1 MKNTL
6 FLILALGAFTVIFAQ
21 AKADTV
27 FYTDQTG
34 HIYMSI
40 QQGQTPGEAHPVA
53 INTAQQSPVVVAPL
67 YADSVQIYQ
76 NLIDQQS
83 TKGQSLRHAGTA
95 LFWSGIG
102 FVAIG
107 SLLFLENVDGCNDD
121 DDYYDDND
129 DKGSCSAQWAGL
141 IGAEL
146 GTAGMVTGI
155 ILKGIGNKKLS
166 NAEQYRYRLNVYQWR
181 KQQQAHQFSLRLS
194 PTVNP
199 VQGSAGAK
207 LSLLF

>member
-40 QQGQTPGEAHPVA
+40 QQGQAPGEARPVA
-53 INTAQQSPVVVAPL
+53 INTAQQSPVVVASV

-83 TKGQSLRHAGTA
+83 IKGQSLRHAGTA

-107 SLLFLENVDGCNDD
+107 SLLFLANSDGCNDD

-129 DKGSCSAQWAGL
+129 DKGSCSAQWVGL